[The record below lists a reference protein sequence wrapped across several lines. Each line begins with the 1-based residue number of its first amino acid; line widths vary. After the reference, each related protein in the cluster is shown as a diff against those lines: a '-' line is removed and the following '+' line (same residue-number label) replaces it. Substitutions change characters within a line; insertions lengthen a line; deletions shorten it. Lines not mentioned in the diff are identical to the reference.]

1 MAASLTGVIRSATR
15 PTVQRI
21 LTFLIGLALLASL
34 GLSAIAHA
42 NEPICSPGVE
52 APVSVGHIDGDAD
65 QVPAD
70 SGKAYPHHHGGCHGH
85 HVATPL
91 DRAAQG
97 LKLSTTDDHV
107 GGTTIEVATAPADP
121 ALRPPIA

>member
-1 MAASLTGVIRSATR
+1 MHASLTGAIRSAKKL
-15 PTVQRI
+15 TVQRI
-21 LTFLIGLALLASL
+21 LSFLIGLALLASL
-34 GLSAIAHA
+34 GLGAVAHA
-42 NEPICSPGVE
+42 NEPVCSPGVE
-52 APVSVGHIDGDAD
+52 APVSAGHVDGDAD

-91 DRAAQG
+91 DRASQG
-97 LKLSTTDDHV
+97 LRLSV
-107 GGTTIEVATAPADP
+107 AAKPIGGTTIEVATATTDP